1 MRVAGESQRQEGLV
15 PTHLK
20 AGDSA
25 PEFTL
30 TSHTGDKVSL
40 SDFKDKKNV
49 VLTFYVLSW
58 TGV

>member
-1 MRVAGESQRQEGLV
+1 M